1 MAADK
6 ILTLVNKVNQQLQDD
21 QFTRWPKEE
30 LIGYFNDAQLSV
42 IQNRPDAYTKDADIV
57 CAAGT
62 KQALPSEA
70 IRLIDIRYNS
80 ATMRAITFRPR
91 AEITEY
97 DPMWYGTTGEDEA
110 ESFFYDERDPKV
122 FFLYPGV
129 ADRIAV
135 AAVYSV
141 APDRKLSANVDDTTD
156 ADLDSIYSNAIVEYM
171 LYLAHT
177 KDFEYSEQA
186 KAQTHLQAY
195 MALLNIKSQSDVG
208 MTPTDKE

>member
-6 ILTLVNKVNQQLQDD
+6 ILVLVGKVNEQLQDD
-21 QFTRWPKEE
+21 LFTRWPKEE
-30 LIGYFNDAQLSV
+30 LIGYFNDAQMAV
-42 IQNRPDAYTKDADIV
+42 IQNRPDAYTKDTDIT

-62 KQALPSEA
+62 KQTLPEEA
-70 IRLIDIRYNS
+70 IRLIDIRYNTD
-80 ATMRAITFRPR
+80 TMRSIVFRPR
-91 AEITEY
+91 VEMTEY
-97 DPMWYGTTGEDEA
+97 DPMWYGSTGEEEA
-110 ESFFYDERDPKV
+110 ECFFYDEREPKV
-122 FFLYPGV
+122 FFLYPGL
-129 ADRIAV
+129 ADQKKV
-135 AAVYSV
+135 NGVYSL
-141 APDRKLSANVDDTTD
+141 APDRHIPANVDDTTD